1 LFGLWRGLIQQI
13 AQARG
18 LAFPVGGVDTI
29 EAHAKINAERQFT
42 IGLEERDQA
51 DGLFRRCEVRGKLLA
66 ESPDNL
72 R

>member
-18 LAFPVGGVDTI
+18 LAFPVVWIGAI
-29 EAHAKINAERQFT
+29 EAHAEVNAERKFT
-42 IGLEERDQA
+42 IGFEERNQS